1 MEARKF
7 YVLAG
12 SRILVLDENNQERI
26 LILQDDVEVQS
37 TKNTQVTCS
46 SDDNISEPDN
56 QD

>member
-7 YVLAG
+7 LVLAG
-12 SRILVLDENNQERI
+12 SRILVLDDNKQERV

-37 TKNTQVTCS
+37 TQTTQVTCM
-46 SDDNISEPDN
+46 SDEALSELGN